1 MPRPRHANTAA
12 RGQRGA
18 AVQGFQL
25 TLFTI
30 ENRRHHGKQLS
41 HWLLQILRELRIRG
55 ATHMVAAEGIGHD
68 RRFHTWHFLELADR
82 PEEITVIA
90 TEEEV
95 QRLFDR
101 LALEDVQVFYAKTPV
116 EFGFLGKSSAPEAQ
130 SP

>member
-1 MPRPRHANTAA
+1 MPRSRHADAVAERA
-12 RGQRGA
+12 REVI
-18 AVQGFQL
+18 VQGFQL

-41 HWLLQILRELRIRG
+41 HWLLQVLRDLHIRG
-55 ATHMVAAEGIGHD
+55 ATHTVAAEGIGHD

-101 LALEDVQVFYAKTPV
+101 LAEEDVQVFYAKTPV
-116 EFGFLGKSSAPEAQ
+116 EFGFLGKGAPGAQ
-130 SP
+130 ARP

>member
-1 MPRPRHANTAA
+1 M
-12 RGQRGA
+12 
-18 AVQGFQL
+18 QGFQL

-41 HWLLQILRELRIRG
+41 HWLLQILRELQIRG

-101 LALEDVQVFYAKTPV
+101 LALEDIQVFYAKTPV
-116 EFGFLGKSSAPEAQ
+116 EFGFLGKSSAPGAQ